1 MSVRDKS
8 RRDGF
13 SGRCSKRLIF
23 EMYLEQRA
31 CVAGRRLNHRA
42 AKLEGRASSTNR
54 SNKRSLAIAPS
65 LSPLRWEAQIK
76 AIDER
81 FHSRVLG
88 RRKG

>member
-1 MSVRDKS
+1 MSVRDKG

-42 AKLEGRASSTNR
+42 AKVGGSAARTN
-54 SNKRSLAIAPS
+54 
-65 LSPLRWEAQIK
+65 
-76 AIDER
+76 
-81 FHSRVLG
+81 
-88 RRKG
+88 

>member
-1 MSVRDKS
+1 MSVRDKG

-42 AKLEGRASSTNR
+42 AKLAGRGARTN
-54 SNKRSLAIAPS
+54 
-65 LSPLRWEAQIK
+65 
-76 AIDER
+76 
-81 FHSRVLG
+81 
-88 RRKG
+88 

>member
-13 SGRCSKRLIF
+13 SGRCSKRFIF
-23 EMYLEQRA
+23 EKNLEQRA

-65 LSPLRWEAQIK
+65 SSPLNWETEIE

-81 FHSRVLG
+81 LHSRVLG